1 MDSLSLVLLGV
12 IALASLFQAVA
23 LLVIAGEGRRMFRR
37 LDAFAERLGRD
48 VRPAVADLERASE
61 NFADVSGLAAVQ
73 ARRLDALVE
82 EAVERIE
89 RASDVLRRVILPS
102 AGRLVAAAVVFRGI
116 RKGLLIL
123 RRRRARPPTQEKRV
137 GVEPARSPQAP
148 RAPRGQP
155 HARRAA
161 PRRAARGEGQGPRRQ
176 PYPRP
181 QGPARRAC
189 LPGAPRR
196 QRGRPPPGVLAA
208 RGGCAP

>member
-23 LLVIAGEGRRMFRR
+23 LLVIAREGLRMFRR

-102 AGRLVAAAVVFRGI
+102 AGRLVAAAAVFRGI

-123 RRRRARPPTQEKRV
+123 RRPRARPPTQENRV
-137 GVEPARSPQAP
+137 GGEPARSPQ
-148 RAPRGQP
+148 
-155 HARRAA
+155 
-161 PRRAARGEGQGPRRQ
+161 
-176 PYPRP
+176 
-181 QGPARRAC
+181 
-189 LPGAPRR
+189 
-196 QRGRPPPGVLAA
+196 
-208 RGGCAP
+208 

>member
-23 LLVIAGEGRRMFRR
+23 LLVIAREGLRMFRR

-102 AGRLVAAAVVFRGI
+102 AGRLVAAAVVVRGI

-123 RRRRARPPTQEKRV
+123 RRRRA
-137 GVEPARSPQAP
+137 
-148 RAPRGQP
+148 
-155 HARRAA
+155 
-161 PRRAARGEGQGPRRQ
+161 
-176 PYPRP
+176 
-181 QGPARRAC
+181 
-189 LPGAPRR
+189 
-196 QRGRPPPGVLAA
+196 
-208 RGGCAP
+208 